1 MIRVITRAIEGLSA
15 KLRAKLT
22 YWERLRAKDR
32 PIPHLRPWPAI
43 PEEDDEVAYL
53 LIPKSSSWCFCW

>member
-15 KLRAKLT
+15 KLRAKST
-22 YWERLRAKDR
+22 YRERLRAKDR

-43 PEEDDEVAYL
+43 PGEDEAAHL
-53 LIPKSSSWCFCW
+53 LIPKSSSWCFGR